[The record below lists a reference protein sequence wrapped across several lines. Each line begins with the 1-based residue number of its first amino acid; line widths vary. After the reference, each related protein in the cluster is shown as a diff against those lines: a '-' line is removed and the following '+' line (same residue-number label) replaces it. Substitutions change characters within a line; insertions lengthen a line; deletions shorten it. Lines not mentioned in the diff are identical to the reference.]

1 MTETTQRTPLL
12 THKGRLSDPCWA
24 VDDVFI
30 YNKENT
36 RLGFRLHEWEFY
48 QAFNSRFA
56 FHVYYG
62 HGPGWGCAEAV
73 LVDFETGERTRSGK
87 RQLFCGDTF
96 DLDFSA
102 GEPHT
107 VKYEDDALFLSS
119 GFDGQTRRILV
130 RSDRLDAEFICPDG
144 GEAIVTAVPFSRRT
158 TFLYQVKKVFPSFE
172 GHVHMHKLDYPVDGE
187 TVMSYSSGRGVLPYR
202 TVRIWASAGTK
213 TDVGYLS
220 LNLGEDHGP
229 QGAPTENALFVDG
242 VMQKL
247 GKVYFK
253 FKEDDLKKRWR
264 ISDGSKRLSLEFSP
278 DFDSFERTNYLAAE
292 TRCHRLYGRL
302 SGTVRLDG
310 GAEVSL
316 PGIPCFI
323 EHSDERR

>member
-12 THKGRLSDPCWA
+12 TQKGRLSDPCWA
-24 VDDVFI
+24 VDDIFI

-36 RLGFRLHEWEFY
+36 RPAFRLREWEFY
-48 QAFNSRFA
+48 QAFNGLFA
-56 FHVYYG
+56 FQMYYG

-107 VKYEDDALFLSS
+107 VKYEDESLFLSV

-130 RSDRLDAEFICPDG
+130 RSDRLDAEFICPDL
-144 GEAIVTAVPFSRRT
+144 GEAMVTAVPFSRRT
-158 TFLYQVKKVFPSFE
+158 CFLYQMRKVFPSFE

-187 TVMSYSSGRGVLPYR
+187 TVMVYSSGRGVLPYR
-202 TVRIWASAGTK
+202 TVRIWVSAGTK
-213 TDVGYLS
+213 TDSGYLA
-220 LNLGEDHGP
+220 LNFGEDHGP
-229 QGAPTENALFVDG
+229 QGAPTENAVFVDG

-264 ISDGSKRLSLEFSP
+264 ISDGSKRLRLEFSP
-278 DFDSFERTNYLAAE
+278 EYDNIEHMNYLAAE
-292 TRCHRLYGRL
+292 CRRHQLFGRL
-302 SGTVRLDG
+302 NGTVRLDG
-310 GAEVSL
+310 GEEVTL
-316 PGIPCFI
+316 TQTLCFV
-323 EHSDERR
+323 EYSEERF